1 MREKIV
7 TKVVKNDCSNII
19 SQKKCHPLPTYMCNS
34 CQKNL
39 SGSHIQDFMCLVR
52 ETSYFF

>member
-19 SQKKCHPLPTYMCNS
+19 SQKKCHPLPTYMCNN